1 MAAYGHGFNGR
12 DEADSF
18 LQVEG
23 VKIFTTGDTEGAQGI
38 TGRWANVSGDKCP
51 RRRVATDVSTCLS
64 TAHYA

>member
-38 TGRWANVSGDKCP
+38 TGVGQMCP
-51 RRRVATDVSTCLS
+51 GTSVRGEEWQRTFQPA
-64 TAHYA
+64 